1 MGKFKLDRRSLKYG
15 SNSIILIVAVLAI
28 AVIVNL
34 LVGMGDIKWDLT
46 SDKLYTLSDESKTII
61 KDIKKEVTIYGLF
74 DDGQMGAG
82 SGFKDI
88 MNLLD
93 QYEKLGVKVT
103 YVDPDKDPGTIASF
117 DKDKTKGIAKNDFV
131 VKSGNKV
138 KKLSATDLYG
148 QDSQYG
154 RMYTAE
160 PLITG
165 AIKFVAA
172 DVTPVA
178 YFVEGHE
185 EYSVETDLTKIK
197 ADLENNNME
206 VKPLSLLTGEK
217 IPEDCKLLV
226 FASPKRDLSETE
238 LIKVNAYLKSNKGR
252 VIFLFDPVE
261 SGSKLP
267 NFEQVLQ
274 TYNIGI
280 NYDKVKELDE
290 KMHLPGDEYSF
301 FGKVQSNDINNSG
314 TDEYAFLP
322 DSRSLTILKNQ
333 KEWLKTYSMIK
344 TTEKAEAASILNQG
358 STEQGPFDIAI
369 ATEVDGG
376 SKVLVFGNGIFI
388 TDKALSSQ
396 YSNQFAFG
404 EYYLLKTIVNW
415 MQDKED
421 QTTIT
426 SKLIT
431 PKTITATESQA
442 KGISIVMMGVLP
454 VLILACGLVVW
465 ARRRHL

>member
-160 PLITG
+160 PMITG
-165 AIKFVAA
+165 AIKFVTS

-185 EYSVETDLTKIK
+185 EYSVDTDLTKIK

-206 VKPLSLLTGEK
+206 VKSLSLITGEK

-238 LIKVNAYLKSNKGR
+238 LIKVNAYLKTNKGR
-252 VIFLFDPVE
+252 VIFLFDSVE

-290 KMHLPGDEYSF
+290 KMHLPGDEYSLVA
-301 FGKVQSNDINNSG
+301 KVQSNDINNSG
-314 TDEYAFLP
+314 TEEYVFLP

-333 KEWLKTYSMIK
+333 KEWLKTYSMVK

-358 STEQGPFDIAI
+358 STEQGPFDLAI

-376 SKVLVFGNGIFI
+376 SKVLAFGNGIFI

-396 YSNQFAFG
+396 YSNYFSMG
-404 EYYLLKTIVNW
+404 EYYFLKTIVNW

-426 SKLIT
+426 SKLVT
-431 PKTITATESQA
+431 PKTITASESQA
-442 KGISIVMMGVLP
+442 KGISIVMMGVVP
-454 VLILACGLVVW
+454 VLIMACGLFVW